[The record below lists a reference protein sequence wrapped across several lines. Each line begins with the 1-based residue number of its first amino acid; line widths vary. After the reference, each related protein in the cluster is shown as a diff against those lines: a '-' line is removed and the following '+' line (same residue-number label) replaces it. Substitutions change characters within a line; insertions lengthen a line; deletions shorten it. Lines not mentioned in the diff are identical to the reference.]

1 MKRFLQLYTELDATT
16 RTNEKV
22 EALERYFTD
31 APPADAAWAAYL
43 LAGKK
48 LGKALSSRRLRDWA
62 VEATGLDTWLVEE
75 CYQSVGDLSE
85 TIALLLPE
93 PSDPQDVALHAIIE
107 DRIVPLGSL
116 DEADQKRLVT
126 DVWRTL
132 DAPSRFLFH
141 KLISAN
147 FRVGVSRSLLVR
159 ALAHV
164 AKVDEAVMAHRM
176 AGPWKP
182 TGADFA
188 RLLVEREDDADVDLG
203 RPYPFLLAHPLEAD
217 PATLGPITDYQLE
230 WKWDGIRAQIIHRGD
245 RAIVY
250 SRGEANVARSFP
262 EIVNLGAAL
271 PVGTV
276 IDGEILAWHGDR
288 PLPFASLQTR
298 LNRKNVELMLFT
310 DVPVAF
316 LAYDI
321 LEWEGVDIRAKPQA
335 DRRELLESLA
345 KSVRDL
351 RVSPLV
357 AIDDWS
363 KAVELMNESRDR
375 GVEGLMIKRRDAA
388 YEVGRPRGVW
398 WKLKVA
404 PYTIDAVLIA
414 AQPGQGKRAGLF
426 TDYTFGIR
434 DGDAFVPIAKAYS
447 GLTDAEIDEVDRW
460 IRNHITGRYG
470 PIRSVTPELIFELG
484 FEGIAASDRHK
495 SGIALR
501 FPRMLRQ
508 RFDKPLGEIDSVESL
523 QALLRSSLRREGPKV
538 GA

>member
-22 EALERYFTD
+22 EALERYFAD
-31 APPADAAWAAYL
+31 ARPADAAWAAYL

-62 VEATGLDTWLVEE
+62 VEATQLDAWLVEE

-93 PSDPQDVALHAIIE
+93 PIEPTDPPLQELVE
-107 DRIVPLGSL
+107 GRIVPLSSL
-116 DEADQKRLVT
+116 DEVEQKRLVV

-164 AKVDEAVMAHRM
+164 AKVDEAVMAHRVS
-176 AGPWKP
+176 GRWKP
-182 TGADFA
+182 TGADFE

-203 RPYPFLLAHPLEAD
+203 RPYPFLLAHPLDVD
-217 PATLGPITDYQLE
+217 PATLGPIGDYQLE

-250 SRGEANVARSFP
+250 SRGEANVAQSFP

-276 IDGEILAWHGDR
+276 IDGEILAWNGDR

-316 LAYDI
+316 LAYD
-321 LEWEGVDIRAKPQA
+321 
-335 DRRELLESLA
+335 LLEQDGIDVRSLPLSGRRA
-345 KSVRDL
+345 RLETLAATTPGL
-351 RVSPLV
+351 RVSPIVTL
-357 AIDDWS
+357 DDWPR
-363 KAVELMNESRDR
+363 AVEQMNESRDR

-426 TDYTFGIR
+426 TDYTFAIR
-434 DGDAFVPIAKAYS
+434 DGDAFVNIAKAYS
-447 GLTDAEIDEVDRW
+447 GLTDAEIDDVDRW

-470 PIRSVTPELIFELG
+470 PIRTVTPELIFELG

-508 RFDKPLGEIDSVESL
+508 RTDKPLAEIDSVESL
-523 QALLRSSLRREGPKV
+523 QALLKTSLRVGPRV
-538 GA
+538 EA